1 MSETLL
7 KVLEQFFDE
16 LPSTVRD
23 DLSFMMVVLA
33 DESLVVQDVQDV
45 YDIPAQRLFTAQT
58 PIGRLG
64 NLITAVSVFDVY
76 FAMDAQRR
84 FAPKPSS
91 KPHGR
96 RPAPAARAETGGIA
110 SLLDAYADQ
119 IDAISAAR
127 QRWAELRRTRLTPAA
142 IAAALAPPRPT
153 RQRQRQSPGET
164 DDRALSR
171 A

>member
-1 MSETLL
+1 MSDTLQKL
-7 KVLEQFFDE
+7 LELFFDE
-16 LPSTVRD
+16 LPATVQD

-84 FAPKPSS
+84 FAPKPN
-91 KPHGR
+91 GR
-96 RPAPAARAETGGIA
+96 RPAPATRAEIGGIA

>member
-1 MSETLL
+1 MSESLL

-16 LPSTVRD
+16 LPATVRD

-84 FAPKPSS
+84 FAPKPN
-91 KPHGR
+91 GR

-119 IDAISAAR
+119 IDAIGAAR
-127 QRWAELRRTRLTPAA
+127 QRWAELRDRKSTRLNSSHVIT
-142 IAAALAPPRPT
+142 
-153 RQRQRQSPGET
+153 
-164 DDRALSR
+164 SR
-171 A
+171 MPSSA